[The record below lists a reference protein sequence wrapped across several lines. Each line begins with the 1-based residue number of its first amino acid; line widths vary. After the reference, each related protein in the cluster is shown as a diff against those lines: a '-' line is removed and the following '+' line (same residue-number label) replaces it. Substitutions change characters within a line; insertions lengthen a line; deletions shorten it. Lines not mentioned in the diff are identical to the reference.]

1 MFLANAGMKD
11 FPISMPFNSKLFSPE
26 YGNKGNSFELT
37 VLTLHAK
44 LTCKY
49 SHLLTLKLDVITV
62 NAIQS
67 FHLNIQERSKTVNL
81 WFYIQK

>member
-1 MFLANAGMKD
+1 MFLANAGVKA
-11 FPISMPFNSKLFSPE
+11 FPVSMPFNSKLFSPE
-26 YGNKGNSFELT
+26 NGNKCFEVT

-49 SHLLTLKLDVITV
+49 SHLLTPKLDVISV

-67 FHLNIQERSKTVNL
+67 FHLNTQGK
-81 WFYIQK
+81 